1 MSVRSA
7 DKFKRHGC
15 RAFSGIEIT
24 ARSTRAASASE
35 RSNHHMTAIIAGIKG
50 ISTLE
55 VAAVNHF
62 IDILNNGITN
72 FNTGIIKLMKMV

>member
-1 MSVRSA
+1 
-7 DKFKRHGC
+7 
-15 RAFSGIEIT
+15 
-24 ARSTRAASASE
+24 
-35 RSNHHMTAIIAGIKG
+35 MTAIIAGIKG

-72 FNTGIIKLMKMV
+72 FNYNKINKKKTYLSRMRGRGVDVRVNALFYVVYIILG